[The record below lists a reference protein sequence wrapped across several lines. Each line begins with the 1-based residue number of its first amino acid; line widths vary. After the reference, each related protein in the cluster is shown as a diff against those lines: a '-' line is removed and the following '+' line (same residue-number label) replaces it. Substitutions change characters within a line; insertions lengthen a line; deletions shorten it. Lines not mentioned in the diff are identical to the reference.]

1 MNRSISIFKRGAYTS
16 RNQFTGLSFHFVL
29 KRRKTLI
36 SPAMEC
42 SRLFGRRALCNCR
55 LIVSRFNW
63 LTESFFSWG
72 EFQSGK
78 QLRHVSSKH
87 ERCSSRR
94 LFEELAHE
102 GFYGGTK
109 HCVTTDKHRLD
120 DGFWRSRLV
129 FSAVCKCC
137 ATLLIFEPL
146 ERPNFIMH
154 SISVYLR
161 IHLDRR

>member
-63 LTESFFSWG
+63 LTESFFHGGNSKEG
-72 EFQSGK
+72 NSCRTSRANTSVAHRVGYLRNSHTKVFMEEQSIASP
-78 QLRHVSSKH
+78 QISTDLMTVSGVQDSY
-87 ERCSSRR
+87 SR
-94 LFEELAHE
+94 LFA
-102 GFYGGTK
+102 
-109 HCVTTDKHRLD
+109 
-120 DGFWRSRLV
+120 
-129 FSAVCKCC
+129 
-137 ATLLIFEPL
+137 
-146 ERPNFIMH
+146 
-154 SISVYLR
+154 SVAQLF
-161 IHLDRR
+161 